1 MGNELSVIIPTI
13 QKKPMV
19 LEKLVGLLD
28 KDESVTEILIINN
41 RAESPLEFESG
52 KVKIYSPLVNLY
64 VNRSWNL
71 GISMIKNKN
80 FLLLNDDMLPCY
92 DFCSLIVN
100 SSVFYLP
107 DTGLIGIS
115 PASINQFYYVNDIDI
130 PERKEKDGP
139 VFSQMDKYMN
149 TGDWGIAIFGKK
161 HCWHNIPEDLKI
173 ICGDNYILKKQKQK
187 NRINYE
193 ISNVPINHIH
203 ASSSGSPEF
212 TKIIQSDIIHSARY
226 FPKFFILF
234 LPCTNIYLQKRSSR
248 FRQSCNTYACCS
260 RRAAY
265 EVVCSYLSGCK
276 NRILWSILC
285 RAYCLGS
292 CFNCSRSRILL
303 HN

>member
-173 ICGDNYILKKQKQK
+173 MCGDNYILKKQKQK

-193 ISNVPINHIH
+193 ISNIPINHIH

-212 TKIIQSDIIHSARY
+212 TKIIQSDIIHSVRY
-226 FPKFFILF
+226 FPNQ
-234 LPCTNIYLQKRSSR
+234 TESR
-248 FRQSCNTYACCS
+248 
-260 RRAAY
+260 
-265 EVVCSYLSGCK
+265 V
-276 NRILWSILC
+276 
-285 RAYCLGS
+285 
-292 CFNCSRSRILL
+292 
-303 HN
+303 

>member
-71 GISMIKNKN
+71 GISMIRNKN

-115 PASINQFYYVNDIDI
+115 PASIN
-130 PERKEKDGP
+130 
-139 VFSQMDKYMN
+139 
-149 TGDWGIAIFGKK
+149 

-193 ISNVPINHIH
+193 ISNIPINHIH

-212 TKIIQSDIIHSARY
+212 TKIIQSDIIHSVRY
-226 FPKFFILF
+226 FPNQ
-234 LPCTNIYLQKRSSR
+234 TESR
-248 FRQSCNTYACCS
+248 
-260 RRAAY
+260 
-265 EVVCSYLSGCK
+265 V
-276 NRILWSILC
+276 
-285 RAYCLGS
+285 
-292 CFNCSRSRILL
+292 
-303 HN
+303 

>member
-71 GISMIKNKN
+71 GISMIRNKN

-130 PERKEKDGP
+130 PE
-139 VFSQMDKYMN
+139 
-149 TGDWGIAIFGKK
+149 
-161 HCWHNIPEDLKI
+161 DLKI

-193 ISNVPINHIH
+193 ISNIPINHIH

-212 TKIIQSDIIHSARY
+212 TKIIQSDIIHSVRY
-226 FPKFFILF
+226 FPNQ
-234 LPCTNIYLQKRSSR
+234 TESR
-248 FRQSCNTYACCS
+248 
-260 RRAAY
+260 
-265 EVVCSYLSGCK
+265 V
-276 NRILWSILC
+276 
-285 RAYCLGS
+285 
-292 CFNCSRSRILL
+292 
-303 HN
+303 

>member
-71 GISMIKNKN
+71 GISMIRNKN

-139 VFSQMDKYMN
+139 VFSKMDKYMN
-149 TGDWGIAIFGKK
+149 TCD
-161 HCWHNIPEDLKI
+161 
-173 ICGDNYILKKQKQK
+173 
-187 NRINYE
+187 
-193 ISNVPINHIH
+193 
-203 ASSSGSPEF
+203 
-212 TKIIQSDIIHSARY
+212 
-226 FPKFFILF
+226 
-234 LPCTNIYLQKRSSR
+234 
-248 FRQSCNTYACCS
+248 
-260 RRAAY
+260 
-265 EVVCSYLSGCK
+265 
-276 NRILWSILC
+276 
-285 RAYCLGS
+285 
-292 CFNCSRSRILL
+292 
-303 HN
+303 

>member
-1 MGNELSVIIPTI
+1 M
-13 QKKPMV
+13 
-19 LEKLVGLLD
+19 
-28 KDESVTEILIINN
+28 IINN

-71 GISMIKNKN
+71 GISMIRNKN

-193 ISNVPINHIH
+193 ISNIPINHIL

-212 TKIIQSDIIHSARY
+212 TKIIQSDIIHSVRY
-226 FPKFFILF
+226 FPNQ
-234 LPCTNIYLQKRSSR
+234 TESR
-248 FRQSCNTYACCS
+248 
-260 RRAAY
+260 
-265 EVVCSYLSGCK
+265 V
-276 NRILWSILC
+276 
-285 RAYCLGS
+285 
-292 CFNCSRSRILL
+292 
-303 HN
+303 